1 MNLNVETLQIT
12 PQFVS
17 TPAFII
23 GKNGKIIAWNK
34 AMTIATG
41 IPIKSVLSKK
51 SWVIFLP
58 RRKQTP
64 ADEVLKDGESRRE
77 EFKFLF
83 GKEEQTVW
91 FVADPIIERDS
102 VVGAFVQFEAFD
114 VKETNEIVKT
124 VPIEIEKEVIK
135 KVEIIKEVDV
145 FVEVIKE
152 VQVETNNLERKE
164 ATAEEATK
172 VDELVLLTLKPNT
185 GLEGIYRS
193 NDDGLHQIQSIAT
206 ASEKLAAAILEQSAV
221 TEELS
226 RNGDYAVVK
235 NKEIVHSTDFLEPE
249 VSNLLEKVTN
259 LSALMTKLQSNS

>member
-1 MNLNVETLQIT
+1 MSI
-12 PQFVS
+12 
-17 TPAFII
+17 PAFII
-23 GKNGKIIAWNK
+23 GKSGQIIAWNK

-51 SWVIFLP
+51 SWMIFLP

-83 GKEEQTVW
+83 GIEERTVW

-124 VPIEIEKEVIK
+124 IPIEIEKEIIK
-135 KVEIIKEVDV
+135 KVEIIK
-145 FVEVIKE
+145 EVIKE

-164 ATAEEATK
+164 ATTEEAKK

-185 GLEGIYRS
+185 GLEDIHRS
-193 NDDGLHQIQSIAT
+193 NNDGLHQIQSIAT

-221 TEELS
+221 TKELS
-226 RNGDYAVVK
+226 RNSDYAVVK
-235 NKEIVHSTDFLEPE
+235 NKEIVHSSEFLEPE
-249 VSNLLEKVTN
+249 VSNVLEKVTN
-259 LSALMTKLQSNS
+259 LSALMNKLQSNS